1 MHRKQVSFKKKILI
15 PTMIIYVASI
25 LIISVIYFN
34 QIDRVV
40 TNRTKETLDIF
51 TGSIFTSIN
60 HLEIILNTTK
70 QTLSDKHIAIAKTV
84 SDILGSTTNSTRQ
97 GIEDLSAQSLQRF
110 ALHLDID
117 EINIADSDGIVKY
130 SNIPGLI
137 GYDFNANEMTIKY
150 MALTDGT
157 STEIT
162 EEPRQS
168 ILPDNSLGGITH
180 FAAVPRE
187 GGGFIQLGFNAA
199 VLAKLQEEININVTI
214 KETRLGEN
222 GYGFV
227 LYNGLIRAH
236 PDLTIHGKDVS
247 GEDWYKSINSG
258 NGFAWINID
267 GFKFYAGYRNKGGNT
282 VVGLIPAAEYNSVRN
297 QALLETVLFIAAA
310 FVVMLTVI
318 YLIVSRLTAGINSL
332 VACIGKIANGNLD
345 AKIEERYND
354 EFDLIKDAVNSMAE
368 NLKTHIKGEI
378 QAEREVYK
386 ALSEKKAMEHELTQS
401 KISTMLSQIQPHFMY
416 NTLAVIKHLC
426 ETDPQTA
433 KETIIEF
440 SNYLRG
446 NIDSLSQVELIP
458 FDKELT
464 HTETYLK
471 IEKKRFDD
479 MLNINYDIKVRD
491 FYLPALTLQ
500 PIVEN
505 AVRYGVT
512 KKDDGGTVNISTEE
526 TDYNFLITITDDG
539 VGFDMQNQ
547 YTQNDR
553 RHIGIENVRNRI
565 FSMCGGTI
573 NIQSKPG
580 EGTIAVISIPKRGVT
595 ENDR

>member
-1 MHRKQVSFKKKILI
+1 
-15 PTMIIYVASI
+15 MIIYVASI

-40 TNRTKETLDIF
+40 KNRTNETLDIF
-51 TGSIFTSIN
+51 TGSILTSIN

-70 QTLSDKHIAIAKTV
+70 QTLNEKHIAIAKTV
-84 SDILGSTTNSTRQ
+84 SDILGSTTSSTRQ
-97 GIEDLSAQSLQRF
+97 GIEDMSPQSLQWF
-110 ALHLDID
+110 ALRLDID
-117 EINIADSDGIVKY
+117 EINIADSDGIVSY

-137 GYDFNANEMTIKY
+137 GYDFYANEITIKY

-157 STEIT
+157 LTEIT

-168 ILPDNSLGGITH
+168 VLPDNTFGGITH
-180 FAAVPRE
+180 YAAVPRE

-199 VLAKLQEEININVTI
+199 VLAKLQEEINIDVTI
-214 KETRLGEN
+214 KETKLGDN

-227 LYNGLIRAH
+227 LSNGFVRAH
-236 PDLTIHGKDVS
+236 PDLAMNGKDVS

-258 NGFAWINID
+258 NSFTWINID
-267 GFKFYAGYRNKGGNT
+267 GFKFYCGYRNEGGNT
-282 VVGLIPAAEYNSVRN
+282 VAGLIPAAEYNGVRN
-297 QALLETVLFIAAA
+297 RTLLETVLFLAAA

-318 YLIVSRLTAGINSL
+318 YFIVSKLTAGINSL
-332 VACIGKIANGNLD
+332 VAGIGKIASGNLD

-354 EFDLIKDAVNSMAE
+354 EFDLIKDAVNSMAV
-368 NLKTHIKGEI
+368 NLKTHIDGEM

-386 ALSEKKAMEHELTQS
+386 AMSEKRAMEHELAQS
-401 KISTMLSQIQPHFMY
+401 KISTMISQIQPHFMY

-426 ETDPQTA
+426 DTDPQTA

-446 NIDSLSQVELIP
+446 NLDSLSQIELIP
-458 FDKELT
+458 FDKELA

-491 FYLPALTLQ
+491 FCLPALTLQ

-512 KKDDGGTVNISTEE
+512 KKEDGGAVTISTEE
-526 TDYNFLITITDDG
+526 TDNAFLIAVTDDG
-539 VGFDMQNQ
+539 VGFDTQNQ
-547 YTQNDR
+547 QTQNGR

-573 NIQSKPG
+573 DIQSKPG
-580 EGTIAVISIPKRGVT
+580 EGTKAVISIPKREVT
-595 ENDR
+595 END